1 MAKYY
6 KDRLLDGVR
15 FFDYGNEQLATFELD
30 GKKLT
35 VPASEVTEETYRG
48 FQEGGIAVADNTD
61 KAITIDTTETDLK
74 KVVNHDNEEPEP
86 EEEDSEVDSKAVS
99 ENVVA
104 NRLSDESETALGEIG
119 SDEFN
124 EFIKK
129 HKLDVEAVQRV
140 LDGEQKTHK
149 GFSFTV

>member
-15 FFDYGNEQLATFELD
+15 FFSYGDEQLATFELD

-35 VPASEVTEETYRG
+35 VPASEVTDETYRG
-48 FQEGGIAVADNTD
+48 FQEVGIVVADNTD
-61 KAITIDTTETDLK
+61 KTITIDTTETDLK
-74 KVVNHDNEEPEP
+74 KVVNHDNEPEP
-86 EEEDSEVDSKAVS
+86 KEEALEVDSEDVS

-104 NRLSDESETALGEIG
+104 TRLSDESETALGEVG

-124 EFIKK
+124 EFVEK
-129 HKLDVEAVQRV
+129 HKLDIEAVQRV
-140 LDGEQKTHK
+140 LGGEQKTHK

>member
-1 MAKYY
+1 MAQYY

-15 FFDYGNEQLATFELD
+15 FFEYGKEQLATFELD

-35 VPASEVTEETYRG
+35 VPASEVTNESYRG
-48 FQEGGIAVADNTD
+48 FQGGGDVVTDNTD
-61 KAITIDTTETDLK
+61 KTIITTIEIDLK
-74 KVVNHDNEEPEP
+74 KDVPHDTEPEP
-86 EEEDSEVDSKAVS
+86 KEEDSEVDSKDVS

-104 NRLSDESETALGEIG
+104 TRLSDESETALGEIG
-119 SDEFN
+119 SEEFN
-124 EFIKK
+124 EFVKK

>member
-30 GKKLT
+30 GENLT
-35 VPASEVTEETYRG
+35 VPASEVTDETYRG
-48 FQEGGIAVADNTD
+48 FQGGGIVVADNTD
-61 KAITIDTTETDLK
+61 KTVTIDTTEIDLK
-74 KVVNHDNEEPEP
+74 KVVNHDTEPEP
-86 EEEDSEVDSKAVS
+86 KEEDSEVDSKAVS

>member
-15 FFDYGNEQLATFELD
+15 FFSYGNEQLATFELD

-35 VPASEVTEETYRG
+35 VPASEVTDETYRG
-48 FQEGGIAVADNTD
+48 FQGSVDVAADNTD
-61 KAITIDTTETDLK
+61 KTIITTIEIDLK
-74 KVVNHDNEEPEP
+74 KDVPHDNEPEP
-86 EEEDSEVDSKAVS
+86 KEEASEVDSEDVS

-104 NRLSDESETALGEIG
+104 TRLSDESETALGEVG

-124 EFIKK
+124 EFVEK
-129 HKLDVEAVQRV
+129 HKLDIEAVQRV

>member
-1 MAKYY
+1 MAQYY

-15 FFDYGNEQLATFELD
+15 FFEYGRDQFATFELD

-35 VPASEVTEETYRG
+35 VPAYEVTEEAYRG
-48 FQEGGIAVADNTD
+48 FQGGGDVVTDNTD
-61 KAITIDTTETDLK
+61 KAVTTDTTETDLK
-74 KVVNHDNEEPEP
+74 EDVHHDIEPEP
-86 EEEDSEVDSKAVS
+86 KEEVLEVDSKDVS

-104 NRLSDESETALGEIG
+104 TRLSDESETALGEIG
-119 SDEFN
+119 SEEFN
-124 EFIKK
+124 EFVKK
-129 HKLDVEAVQRV
+129 HKLDIEAVQRV

>member
-1 MAKYY
+1 MAQYY

-15 FFDYGNEQLATFELD
+15 FFEYGKEQLATFELD
-30 GKKLT
+30 GKKMT
-35 VPASEVTEETYRG
+35 VPASEVTNETYRG
-48 FQEGGIAVADNTD
+48 FQGVTSQISVTPEGLKTNADN
-61 KAITIDTTETDLK
+61 IEIDGD
-74 KVVNHDNEEPEP
+74 VRHDNEPEP
-86 EEEDSEVDSKAVS
+86 KEEDSEVDSEVVS
-99 ENVVA
+99 ETVVA
-104 NRLSDESETALGEIG
+104 TRLSDESETALGEIG

>member
-6 KDRLLDGVR
+6 KDRLLDKVR
-15 FFDYGNEQLATFELD
+15 FFEYGKEQLATFELD
-30 GKKLT
+30 GEKLT
-35 VPASEVTEETYRG
+35 VPASEVTNETYRG
-48 FQEGGIAVADNTD
+48 FQGGGDVVTDNTD
-61 KAITIDTTETDLK
+61 KAITTDTTETDLK
-74 KVVNHDNEEPEP
+74 EEVHHDTEPEP
-86 EEEDSEVDSKAVS
+86 KEEDSEVDSKAVS

-129 HKLDVEAVQRV
+129 HKLDIEAVQRV